1 MAYVD
6 ILILQN
12 LIARPAH
19 GYEIKKSVERIM
31 GGAFAVNNNVLY
43 PALRRFEEMGAV
55 EAEERLEILDA
66 RREYLEGL
74 LDHLCV
80 VRPQAEGSEHAY
92 AAKVVEFQRSAVE
105 HELAWI
111 SSLAEEVRRD

>member
-55 EAEERLEILDA
+55 EREVVHQEGKPDRHVYQEGIFGGVA
-66 RREYLEGL
+66 RPPADR
-74 LDHLCV
+74 
-80 VRPQAEGSEHAY
+80 QAAGG
-92 AAKVVEFQRSAVE
+92 R
-105 HELAWI
+105 
-111 SSLAEEVRRD
+111 